1 MLRNFVDYYWQ
12 MATEYRN
19 KGFMLEKPRPT
30 MTTGSPTRFGVS
42 RNELDGG

>member
-1 MLRNFVDYYWQ
+1 LGILTHNTLQ
-12 MATEYRN
+12 
-19 KGFMLEKPRPT
+19 KPQSFCCET